1 MIAARSTSTRVRRI
15 IVDDGMY
22 ADHAPDPPACQA
34 GHRREI
40 SAKPGP
46 APEAVSR
53 PEVIA
58 FRVAPQLRSVG
69 EAPDAPAAFAGYAAF
84 FFSARSIS
92 AGVTTSDRPRGMI
105 SPSRASWLNARE
117 IVSRARPD

>member
-69 EAPDAPAAFAGYAAF
+69 EAPDAPAAFGRATRP
-84 FFSARSIS
+84 SSSRRARS
-92 AGVTTSDRPRGMI
+92 APA
-105 SPSRASWLNARE
+105 SPPATGRAE
-117 IVSRARPD
+117 